1 MFGFLKKDTPAPPET
16 IPEGAIPFLEA
27 SDLLSPHKPLIKKIR
42 DDSGA
47 SKDFFDR
54 YYLPAIE
61 RLAEILQLRPFGH
74 SGPYVKKG
82 GAIEVA
88 IKRAAL
94 ALKLRQGALLPL
106 NCKPEEISHRG
117 EAWTYAVFTA
127 ALLREFGGQL
137 MSVKIIGFNRVD
149 KPKGE
154 WHGWYEP
161 LNKYHHYRMKKNE
174 NVSRS
179 LSQTSSIMHMT
190 DILPAHALEW
200 MYNDLELMDNLLDLL
215 SGANK
220 IRDNP
225 IQALTIKA
233 SVTLKDE
240 ITFDAAEKRVE
251 SKSHD
256 ETGERPNE
264 SIDTSTGEVIK
275 GAGEK
280 PRSSQQEEPPPEMP
294 PAPDTEAEYDSTQGF
309 EPEPESPPVPAA
321 DQPLMEKIRSDIET
335 GVLPNEKAEIH
346 GDNVHIMYPSA
357 LKQYSESPALLLDEL
372 RTMGAVVEEMERKGR
387 SLDRKII
394 LK

>member
-1 MFGFLKKDTPAPPET
+1 MLSFLKKDTPAPPDT

-54 YYLPAIE
+54 YYMPAIE
-61 RLAEILQLRPFGH
+61 RLAETLQLRPFGH

-106 NCKPEEISHRG
+106 NCKPEEITHRG
-117 EAWTYAVFTA
+117 EAWTYGVFTA

-137 MSVKIIGFNRVD
+137 MSVKIIGFSRSD

-190 DILPAHALEW
+190 EILPAHAIEW

-240 ITFDAAEKRVE
+240 ITFDAAAKKVA
-251 SKSHD
+251 SKSQD
-256 ETGERPNE
+256 KPAERPNE
-264 SIDTSTGEVIK
+264 RTDTSTGEVIDRS
-275 GAGEK
+275 EEE
-280 PRSSQQEEPPPEMP
+280 PRPRNEEEPPPEMP
-294 PAPDTEAEYDSTQGF
+294 PAPETEAEYDSTQDF
-309 EPEPESPPVPAA
+309 EPEPTPAA
-321 DQPLMEKIRSDIET
+321 EQSLMDQIRSDIES
-335 GVLPNEKAEIH
+335 GALPNEKAEIH
-346 GDNVHIMYPSA
+346 GDSIHIMYPSA

-372 RTMGAVVEEMERKGR
+372 RTMGSVVEEMDRKGR